1 MEFQIL
7 LIGYVAAFCSTFG
20 LFPLALRVWRTGEV
34 SQLPVGMVT
43 VMFTGAVLW
52 LVYGIFRADQV
63 IIGANTI
70 SLLFIGYVGTV
81 KIRSV
86 IKS

>member
-1 MEFQIL
+1 MEFL
-7 LIGYVAAFCSTFG
+7 TLSIGYVAAFCSTFG

-43 VMFTGAVLW
+43 VMFMGAILW

-63 IIGANTI
+63 IIGANAI

-81 KIRSV
+81 KIRS
-86 IKS
+86 ILK